1 MNKVG
6 PSEKE
11 GEWVKIEKF
20 YIWEERC
27 GNSLSLTDL

>member
-11 GEWVKIEKF
+11 GEWVKIEILQLEGEMWKF
-20 YIWEERC
+20 
-27 GNSLSLTDL
+27 T